1 MENMMA
7 EIRIALAGNPNSG
20 KTTLFNS
27 LTGSNQFVG
36 NWPGVTVEKKEGKL
50 KKHDGVIVT
59 DLPGIYSLSP
69 YTLEEVVAR
78 NYLLEERPDAILN
91 IVDGTNLERNLYL
104 TTQLTELGIPV
115 VVAINMMDVVKKNG
129 DRINTAELSREL
141 GCKVV
146 EISAL
151 KGDGVMEAAEEAIKA
166 AKGTKTVPMHTFS
179 GVVEHALA
187 HIEEAALHDMPQ
199 EQQRWYC
206 IKIFERD
213 SKVLEKLNIQ
223 PQVLA
228 HIEEDIK
235 AAEKELDDDAE
246 SIITNERYV
255 YIASIIKACY
265 KKKNVGKASTSDK
278 IDRIV
283 TNRWLGLPIFAA
295 VMFLVYYIAMVTVGA
310 AATDWAN
317 DGLFGDG
324 WHLFGIGSK
333 QYEAAAEEYGD
344 TDQIIDAF
352 VGEYGNDSIA
362 QALDMESE
370 DYSED
375 AAKNALQQLVKA
387 TPSDASV
394 TYSVE
399 DEETL
404 AVEEFPETTKE
415 DLVAAVDQYLNTEY
429 KEAYGAPD
437 TSTYGV
443 WVPGIPVLVSNGL
456 EAVGAADWLAGL
468 INDGI
473 VAGVGAVLG
482 FVPQMLVLFLLLAFL
497 EACGYM
503 ARIAFVLDRVFRKFG
518 LSGKSFIPM
527 LIGVGCGVPGIMAS
541 RTIEN
546 ERDRRMTIMTTTFI
560 PCGAKVPFISMIA
573 GAIFGG
579 SALVATSAYFIGMAA
594 IIISGIILKKTKMFA
609 GDPAPFV
616 MELPAYHWPTL
627 KNVLRSMWERGWS
640 FIKKAGTIILLSTI
654 LVWFTTYFGFVDG
667 SFRMLAEDEIDYSI
681 LAFIGN
687 AIAWIFKPLGWGT
700 WQAAVA
706 SITGLV
712 AKENIVGTMGIL
724 YGGNGDVYGTLAQV
738 FNGVTGY
745 SFLVFNLLCAPCFAA
760 IGAIKREMNNPK
772 WTWFAIGYQC
782 GFAYII
788 ALMINQFGKLFMGQ
802 PSVVG
807 LIFAVAALAGIIY
820 MLVRPYKEAT
830 TLTKK
835 V

>member
-1 MENMMA
+1 MEKQ
-7 EIRIALAGNPNSG
+7 IKIALAGNPNCG
-20 KTTLFNS
+20 KTTLFNA

-50 KKHDGVIVT
+50 KKHDNVVVM

-78 NYLLEERPDAILN
+78 NYLVGERPDAILN
-91 IVDGTNLERNLYL
+91 IIDGTNLERNLYL

-115 VVAINMMDVVKKNG
+115 VIAINMMDVVRKNG
-129 DRINTAELSREL
+129 DQINVAELSREL
-141 GCKVV
+141 GVRII

-151 KGDGVMEAAEEAIKA
+151 KGDGVMEAAEAAVKA
-166 AKGTKTVPMHTFS
+166 AEGTKTVPMHTFS
-179 GVVEHALA
+179 GPVEHAIA
-187 HIEEAALHDMPQ
+187 HIEEAAVHNLPE
-199 EQQRWYC
+199 EQQRWYA

-213 SKVLEKLNIQ
+213 DKVLEKLSI
-223 PQVLA
+223 PADVMS
-228 HIEEDIK
+228 HIETDIQ

-255 YIASIIKACY
+255 YIAELIKSCY
-265 KKKNVGKASTSDK
+265 KKHNQGQLSASDK

-283 TNRWLGLPIFAA
+283 TNRWLGLPIFAV
-295 VMFLVYYIAMVTVGA
+295 VMYLVYYIAMVTVGS

-324 WHLFGIGSK
+324 WHLFGIGTSE
-333 QYEAAAEEYGD
+333 YTEVADNYTAASEAISAYYDLD
-344 TDQIIDAF
+344 TEADDF
-352 VGEYGNDSIA
+352 DP
-362 QALDMESE
+362 
-370 DYSED
+370 D
-375 AAKNALQQLVKA
+375 AALADMKA
-387 TPSDASV
+387 VQPASASA
-394 TYSVE
+394 TIEVE

-404 AVEEFPETTKE
+404 AMNDMTVYYDAIPADADEETTVGMSYL
-415 DLVAAVDQYLNTEY
+415 DAVTYFEENGFDE
-429 KEAYGAPD
+429 PD
-437 TSTYGV
+437 PADYGV
-443 WVPGIPVLVSNGL
+443 WVPGVPVLIGNALEAAGAAEWLNGL
-456 EAVGAADWLAGL
+456 IL
-468 INDGI
+468 DGI

-482 FVPQMLVLFLLLAFL
+482 FVPQMLVLFLMLAFL

-503 ARIAFVLDRVFRKFG
+503 ARIAFVLDRIFRKFG

-527 LIGVGCGVPGIMAS
+527 LIGTGCGIPGIMAS

-560 PCGAKVPFISMIA
+560 PCGAKVPFIAMVA

-579 SALVATSAYFIGMAA
+579 AAWVATSAYFVGMAA
-594 IIISGIILKKTKMFA
+594 IIISGIMLKKTKMFA

-616 MELPAYHWPTL
+616 MELPAYHWPTVG
-627 KNVLRSMWERGWS
+627 NVLRSMWERGWS

-654 LVWFTTYFGFVDG
+654 AVWFTTYFGWAEDG
-667 SFRMLAEDEIDYSI
+667 FRMLSEEEIDCSI
-681 LAFIGN
+681 LAHIGSL
-687 AIAWIFKPLGWGT
+687 IAWIFAPLGWGN
-700 WQAAVA
+700 WKAAVA

-712 AKENIVGTMGIL
+712 AKENIVGTLGIL
-724 YGGNGDVYGTLAQV
+724 YGGGDETVYQALGAV
-738 FNGVTGY
+738 FTQISGY

-760 IGAIKREMNNPK
+760 IGAIKREMNNAK

-782 GFAYII
+782 GFAYLC
-788 ALMINQFGKLFMGQ
+788 ALMVNQFGKAFTGSLN
-802 PSVVG
+802 VIG
-807 LIFAVAALAGIIY
+807 LVAAIAALAFIIY

-830 TLTKK
+830 KLSTK